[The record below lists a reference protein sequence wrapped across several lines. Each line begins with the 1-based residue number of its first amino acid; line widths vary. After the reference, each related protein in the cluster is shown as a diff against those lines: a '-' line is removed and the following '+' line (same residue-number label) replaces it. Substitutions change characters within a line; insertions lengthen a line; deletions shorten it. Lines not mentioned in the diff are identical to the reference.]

1 MKSQFIHDNSLL
13 LKLQFILG
21 KDPVN
26 LTKSINRDDKKM
38 DEKTLGK
45 IILLSMERDALDNVI
60 FEQNFQKKIAGKFK
74 ELSKNQP
81 MVIKIIGIEGEI
93 MPSTLGKY
101 TGMEKSS
108 LTRMVDDLEK
118 KGIVF
123 RKTDPEDRRKVL
135 VSLTEKGLD
144 CYNHLSQV
152 TTEMAEEIL
161 QFVDDNDVENFMHS
175 LETMVKILRKID
187 ARQNAGTR

>member
-1 MKSQFIHDNSLL
+1 
-13 LKLQFILG
+13 
-21 KDPVN
+21 
-26 LTKSINRDDKKM
+26 M
-38 DEKTLGK
+38 DEATLSK
-45 IILLSMERDALDNVI
+45 IILLSMERDALDNMI
-60 FEQNFQKKIAGKFK
+60 FEQTFQKKIAGKFK

-81 MVIKIIGIEGEI
+81 IVIKIIGIEGEI

-101 TGMEKSS
+101 TGLEKSS

-123 RKTDPEDRRKVL
+123 RKTDPDDRRKVL

-144 CYNHLSQV
+144 YHNYLNQI
-152 TTEMAEEIL
+152 TTELADEIL
-161 QFVDDNDVENFMHS
+161 QFVDDKDVEDYICS

-187 ARQNAGTR
+187 ASRLA

>member
-1 MKSQFIHDNSLL
+1 
-13 LKLQFILG
+13 
-21 KDPVN
+21 
-26 LTKSINRDDKKM
+26 M
-38 DEKTLGK
+38 DEATLSK
-45 IILLSMERDALDNVI
+45 IILLSMERDALGNVI

-123 RKTDPEDRRKVL
+123 RKTDPDDRRKVL

-144 CYNHLSQV
+144 CYNRLSQI

-161 QFVDDNDVENFMHS
+161 QYVDDEDVENFMHS
-175 LETMVKILRKID
+175 LETMVKVMRKID
-187 ARQNAGTR
+187 ASRFTGTK

>member
-1 MKSQFIHDNSLL
+1 
-13 LKLQFILG
+13 
-21 KDPVN
+21 
-26 LTKSINRDDKKM
+26 M
-38 DEKTLGK
+38 DESTLSK

-123 RKTDPEDRRKVL
+123 RKTDPDDRRKVL
-135 VSLTEKGLD
+135 VSLTEKGRD
-144 CYNHLSQV
+144 CYNRLSQI

-161 QFVDDNDVENFMHS
+161 QFVDDEDVENFMHS
-175 LETMVKILRKID
+175 LETMVKVMRKID
-187 ARQNAGTR
+187 ASRFTGTK

>member
-1 MKSQFIHDNSLL
+1 
-13 LKLQFILG
+13 
-21 KDPVN
+21 
-26 LTKSINRDDKKM
+26 M
-38 DEKTLGK
+38 DEATLSK

-60 FEQNFQKKIAGKFK
+60 FEQTFQKKIAGKFK

-81 MVIKIIGIEGEI
+81 IVIKIVGIEGEI

-135 VSLTEKGLD
+135 VSLTAKGLE

-152 TTEMAEEIL
+152 TTEMAEELL
-161 QFVDDNDVENFMHS
+161 QFIDDDDVENFMHS
-175 LETMVKILRKID
+175 LETMVEILRKID
-187 ARQNAGTR
+187 ARRSAGTG

>member
-1 MKSQFIHDNSLL
+1 
-13 LKLQFILG
+13 
-21 KDPVN
+21 
-26 LTKSINRDDKKM
+26 M
-38 DEKTLGK
+38 DEATLSK

-123 RKTDPEDRRKVL
+123 RKTDPDDRRKVL

-144 CYNHLSQV
+144 CYNRLSQI

-161 QFVDDNDVENFMHS
+161 QFVDDEDVENFMHS
-175 LETMVKILRKID
+175 LETMVKVMRKID
-187 ARQNAGTR
+187 ASRFTGTK

>member
-1 MKSQFIHDNSLL
+1 
-13 LKLQFILG
+13 
-21 KDPVN
+21 
-26 LTKSINRDDKKM
+26 M
-38 DEKTLGK
+38 DEATLSK
-45 IILLSMERDALDNVI
+45 IILLSMERDALDNLI
-60 FEQNFQKKIAGKFK
+60 FEQTFQKKIAGKFK

-81 MVIKIIGIEGEI
+81 MVIKIIGIDGEI

-135 VSLTEKGLD
+135 VSLTEKGLE
-144 CYNHLSQV
+144 CYNYLNQI

-161 QFVDDNDVENFMHS
+161 QLVNDTDVENFVHS
-175 LETMVKILRKID
+175 LETMVKILRKVD
-187 ARQNAGTR
+187 ASRSAGVK

>member
-1 MKSQFIHDNSLL
+1 
-13 LKLQFILG
+13 
-21 KDPVN
+21 
-26 LTKSINRDDKKM
+26 M
-38 DEKTLGK
+38 DEATLSK
-45 IILLSMERDALDNVI
+45 IILLSLERDALDNLI
-60 FEQNFQKKIAGKFK
+60 FDQTFQKKIAGKFK

-123 RKTDPEDRRKVL
+123 RKTDPGDRRKVL
-135 VSLTEKGLD
+135 VSLTEKGFEY
-144 CYNHLSQV
+144 YNCLSQI
-152 TTEMAEEIL
+152 TAEMADEIL
-161 QFVDDNDVENFMHS
+161 QFVDDKDVEDFHQS

-187 ARQNAGTR
+187 ANQSGGVR